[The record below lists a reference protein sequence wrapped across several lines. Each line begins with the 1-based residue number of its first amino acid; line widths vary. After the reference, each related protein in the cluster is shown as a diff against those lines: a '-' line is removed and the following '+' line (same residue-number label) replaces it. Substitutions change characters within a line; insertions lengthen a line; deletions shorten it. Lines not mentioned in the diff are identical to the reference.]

1 MATVAWVRAPPCPH
15 VAAGAVLGR
24 AFPAPPRSRFA
35 DREDSCWRSAPLDP
49 AQPHTAPSRFAELPA
64 PPRGWV
70 CSLPSPAA
78 EEAFIRWGNRTGGR
92 PLTHGLFT
100 RRACESY
107 SEKCVT
113 VRHPACAQT
122 WGRHG
127 ARRGGEGTREVWAEP
142 RGAAAPRPR
151 SPWWG
156 RGRSGDGQGGLGQG
170 LPGRCRA
177 RRCRSAVPWV
187 PGASPPLPLPGGRG
201 FVHGRTHVRV
211 NAVGLCSH
219 SFLCK
224 CLQGLCTR
232 GRAASLPALLVP
244 CVQQEVEAPPCPGE
258 QRGAGLPALPSPGH
272 SRPCR
277 PAPGRCPGLST
288 GATGATEAW
297 PRCPAPPRPPAPRT
311 SCPGPPAGL
320 SQPCGQRDRFVRNSL
335 RQP

>member
-24 AFPAPPRSRFA
+24 AFPAPPWSRFA
-35 DREDSCWRSAPLDP
+35 NREDSCWHLAPLDP

-113 VRHPACAQT
+113 VRHRACAQT

-156 RGRSGDGQGGLGQG
+156 RGRSGDGQGGLSQG
-170 LPGRCRA
+170 LPGKCRV

-244 CVQQEVEAPPCPGE
+244 CVQQEVEAPPRAQGSSVGLGSLLCPPLATAARAG
-258 QRGAGLPALPSPGH
+258 RPPAGALGLALGPPGPPKLG
-272 SRPCR
+272 RA
-277 PAPGRCPGLST
+277 APRHPGLL
-288 GATGATEAW
+288 
-297 PRCPAPPRPPAPRT
+297 PPAPPAPAP
-311 SCPGPPAGL
+311 
-320 SQPCGQRDRFVRNSL
+320 L
-335 RQP
+335 RGSASHVGNEIVL

>member
-1 MATVAWVRAPPCPH
+1 MGGTGPAAPLPLTAQAPGSPGAPAPLPLLAPLRGLGSASARPCPRDTMGHPAPSGGFEWPQWRGCEPPPCPH

-24 AFPAPPRSRFA
+24 AFPAPPQSHFA
-35 DREDSCWRSAPLDP
+35 NREDSCWHLAPLDP

-78 EEAFIRWGNRTGGR
+78 EEAFIRWGNRTGSR

-113 VRHPACAQT
+113 VRHRACAQT

-127 ARRGGEGTREVWAEP
+127 ARRGGEGTCEVWAEP
-142 RGAAAPRPR
+142 RGAAAPRPH

-187 PGASPPLPLPGGRG
+187 PGASPP
-201 FVHGRTHVRV
+201 H
-211 NAVGLCSH
+211 
-219 SFLCK
+219 
-224 CLQGLCTR
+224 
-232 GRAASLPALLVP
+232 
-244 CVQQEVEAPPCPGE
+244 
-258 QRGAGLPALPSPGH
+258 
-272 SRPCR
+272 
-277 PAPGRCPGLST
+277 
-288 GATGATEAW
+288 
-297 PRCPAPPRPPAPRT
+297 
-311 SCPGPPAGL
+311 
-320 SQPCGQRDRFVRNSL
+320 PCGVAVALCMVAHTSV
-335 RQP
+335 